1 MSGWRKRQIEDKME
15 LNELNNI
22 LLSLCG
28 SEEVVEKWWGG
39 GNHAFDGE
47 TPKEMLDKDRDR
59 VIGYVIRQT
68 DGDYS

>member
-28 SEEVVEKWWGG
+28 SEEVVE
-39 GNHAFDGE
+39 